1 MKGKRRGSPFR
12 SITIEGL
19 SLNRVRKTRFLFLIV
34 LFAVFLYWGLV
45 TVYTLEVKNQI
56 KGEIILRERVNP
68 GEEFLFRYTHSV
80 EKTPVEG
87 IFAIEEGGGLRI
99 VETRFPSHG
108 AGLPLSAEREPFQ
121 EGWFVYRGGD
131 RFEELTFLFSSLNH
145 PVLRFRHWE
154 MSLSEQDGEEG
165 MLTFSVKADRLV
177 VYLLKKLFPTRRWLL

>member
-1 MKGKRRGSPFR
+1 MEKRRGSPFG
-12 SITIEGL
+12 STTIEGL
-19 SLNRVRKTRFLFLIV
+19 SPNRVRKTRFLFLIV
-34 LFAVFLYWGLV
+34 LFAVSLYGGLV
-45 TVYTLEVKNQI
+45 TVYTLEVKNQK
-56 KGEIILRERVNP
+56 KGEIILRERVSP

-87 IFAIEEGGGLRI
+87 IFAVEKGGGLRM

-108 AGLPLSAEREPFQ
+108 AGLPLSAEREPSQ

-145 PVLRFRHWE
+145 PLLRFRHRE

-165 MLTFSVKADRLV
+165 MLTFSVKADCLV
-177 VYLLKKLFPTRRWLL
+177 VYLLKKLFPTSRWLL